1 MSVRREKR
9 YGRWLYRKQVRLA
22 DGRRVRIFGVPTT
35 IGLPN
40 TKAGAEEAER
50 REVNRVLSS
59 GVVKPIAPQEKEVPT
74 VATFSTVFLDV
85 SRVDNKPSSVD
96 MKESAFRM
104 HLLPAFGELRLD
116 RVTYSAIQDF
126 KVKKVGQG
134 LANKTI
140 NNSLT
145 VLRRMLVVARK
156 RGLIEVVPEV
166 EWLKVAKPEFDFLTF
181 EEAEQLLQAAD
192 GEWRTMILV
201 ALRTGM
207 RQGELAALRWKDVD
221 LNAGRIIVRQNF
233 VRGRMGTPKSGK
245 PREIPLGNDLLSALK
260 RHRHLRG
267 ELVFCTGDG
276 RLLRPDEC
284 KTPLWRA
291 CRKAGL
297 RKIGWHALR
306 HSFASHLVM
315 KGVPLVAVQQLL
327 GHSTIQMTMRYAH
340 LGPEVTRDAVRML
353 DQKPRGSVVAA
364 SG

>member
-1 MSVRREKR
+1 VPNS
-9 YGRWLYRKQVRLA
+9 
-22 DGRRVRIFGVPTT
+22 RV
-35 IGLPN
+35 
-40 TKAGAEEAER
+40 GAEEAER
-50 REVNRVLSS
+50 REMNRVLSS
-59 GVVKPIAPQEKEVPT
+59 GVVKVVTPQEKEVPT
-74 VATFSTVFLDV
+74 VEKFSTVFLDV
-85 SRVDNKPSSVD
+85 ARVDNKPSSVD

-104 HLLPAFGELRLD
+104 HLIPTFGELRLD
-116 RVTYSAIQDF
+116 QVTYSAIQDY

-134 LANKTI
+134 LSNKTV

-156 RGLIEVVPEV
+156 RGLIDIVPEV
-166 EWLKVAKPEFDFLTF
+166 EWLKVAKPDFDFLTF
-181 EEAEQLLQAAD
+181 EEAERLLGSAE

-233 VRGRMGTPKSGK
+233 VRGRLGTPKSGK
-245 PREIPLGNDLLSALK
+245 PREIPLGNDLLVALK
-260 RHRHLRG
+260 GHRHLRG
-267 ELVFCTGDG
+267 ELVFSSSEGAI
-276 RLLRPDEC
+276 LRPDQC
-284 KTPLWRA
+284 KHPLWRS
-291 CRKAGL
+291 CQRAGL

-340 LGPEVTRDAVRML
+340 LGPEVTRDAVRVL
-353 DQKPRGSVVAA
+353 DLSSLGSQWAA
-364 SG
+364 AR